1 MEVLLDSEEELG
13 LESRSLPHLCVS
25 RIPVDNRR
33 VVRPYIAVKT
43 VFLALTL
50 SRIGGVRS
58 GSTTESYLKLKVS
71 VFPNFVGIFRNFGR
85 ASGANTRNK
94 WSKTV
99 EIHENCSLSM
109 VTLTFFE
116 HHVYI

>member
-1 MEVLLDSEEELG
+1 VEVLGSEEELG
-13 LESRSLPHLCVS
+13 LESRSLTHLCVS

-33 VVRPYIAVKT
+33 VVRPYFAVKT
-43 VFLALTL
+43 VFLAQTL

-58 GSTTESYLKLKVS
+58 GSTAESYLKLKYRFFLTLL
-71 VFPNFVGIFRNFGR
+71 VFFRNFGR